1 MLLDALYEYVKD
13 CENPELN
20 FNLALEYKKIGQT
33 ASAISFFIRSADRT
47 NNLELSY
54 ECLLHCAECFI
65 AQDRRDNTVRGLY
78 KHAISIL
85 PKRPEAYFLLA
96 RFEEK
101 KSQFDNT
108 YMLSSMALEICDFES
123 KPLIH
128 QLGYPGKYG
137 LIFEKAVSSYW
148 WGKGEESR
156 KLFLDLYYN
165 YWDIL
170 DQSHKDA
177 VQANIKN
184 LNIDVTLIKDKQKSM
199 GNTSILVSDGMGIG
213 RKKIIDCFRF
223 FNEKE
228 LLELRYKLL
237 HDKVDKFMI
246 LEGTKTYSGNDWKP
260 LAKEYVKEL
269 NLPEEKF
276 IFVQTNLPS
285 NDEDVKNTEID
296 IIFRS
301 FSGKSN
307 DTYKNSLNARTR
319 ERLTL
324 DGLLSVI
331 SQFDSRD
338 IFFVSDCDEII
349 KPEYVNYFANVASNH
364 QNKLIKVPLVELQ
377 GKANLRA
384 YYSDTNTP
392 ISTDHVFFVCT
403 KKHFEKATPT
413 QMRYNIQNPY
423 ETVYI
428 TQDGKRLEECGWHF
442 SWIGDSSRLKTKQ
455 KSISHYADR
464 IESAII
470 KDFNSKELENYINE
484 WTPKDDG
491 LNPWGDEKI
500 VLRNY
505 DLNNLPSE
513 ILEFEHLKKF
523 FIYESPIPM
532 IGVPI
537 VNGVHWLRRLIDS
550 VDYPVKEFFIINNNG
565 KQEIDE
571 DLNEIASTKHPFIEK
586 IRVTHLPSNLGVSGA
601 WNLIIKSY
609 MMKPYWVIVNHD
621 VEFSPGLLKLFHD
634 EAINSEYGMIHG
646 KNSDWGG
653 GMYDLFLIKDWV
665 VQKCGLF
672 DENLYPAYAEDV
684 DYHIRVK
691 NENIKYKSL
700 NANYLHGEKDYST
713 TGSQTWRTDINLKE
727 GLNKSRILNETEYLV
742 KKWGS
747 NFEYLTPFNDDV
759 FSNNYTTYDLNFN
772 REKNLGF

>member
-1 MLLDALYEYVKD
+1 MLLDALYEYIKD

-108 YMLSSMALEICDFES
+108 YMLSSMALEVCDFES

-148 WGKGEESR
+148 WGTGEESR

-184 LNIDVTLIKDKQKSM
+184 LNIEV
-199 GNTSILVSDGMGIG
+199 GSIPV
-213 RKKIIDCFRF
+213 
-223 FNEKE
+223 
-228 LLELRYKLL
+228 
-237 HDKVDKFMI
+237 
-246 LEGTKTYSGNDWKP
+246 
-260 LAKEYVKEL
+260 
-269 NLPEEKF
+269 
-276 IFVQTNLPS
+276 
-285 NDEDVKNTEID
+285 
-296 IIFRS
+296 
-301 FSGKSN
+301 
-307 DTYKNSLNARTR
+307 
-319 ERLTL
+319 
-324 DGLLSVI
+324 
-331 SQFDSRD
+331 
-338 IFFVSDCDEII
+338 
-349 KPEYVNYFANVASNH
+349 
-364 QNKLIKVPLVELQ
+364 
-377 GKANLRA
+377 
-384 YYSDTNTP
+384 
-392 ISTDHVFFVCT
+392 
-403 KKHFEKATPT
+403 
-413 QMRYNIQNPY
+413 
-423 ETVYI
+423 
-428 TQDGKRLEECGWHF
+428 
-442 SWIGDSSRLKTKQ
+442 
-455 KSISHYADR
+455 
-464 IESAII
+464 
-470 KDFNSKELENYINE
+470 
-484 WTPKDDG
+484 
-491 LNPWGDEKI
+491 
-500 VLRNY
+500 
-505 DLNNLPSE
+505 
-513 ILEFEHLKKF
+513 
-523 FIYESPIPM
+523 

-550 VDYPVKEFFIINNNG
+550 VDYPVENFFIVNNNG
-565 KQEIDE
+565 RGQINEELDEIC
-571 DLNEIASTKHPFIEK
+571 NTKHPFIK
-586 IRVTHLPSNLGVSGA
+586 KFHVSHLPSNLGCGGG

-609 MMKPYWVIVNHD
+609 MMKPYWILASHD

-747 NFEYLTPFNDDV
+747 NFEYLTPFNNDV

>member
-33 ASAISFFIRSADRT
+33 ASSISFFIRSADRT

-108 YMLSSMALEICDFES
+108 YMLSSMALEVCDFES

-165 YWDIL
+165 YWNIL

-184 LNIDVTLIKDKQKSM
+184 LNIEV
-199 GNTSILVSDGMGIG
+199 GSIPV
-213 RKKIIDCFRF
+213 
-223 FNEKE
+223 
-228 LLELRYKLL
+228 
-237 HDKVDKFMI
+237 
-246 LEGTKTYSGNDWKP
+246 
-260 LAKEYVKEL
+260 
-269 NLPEEKF
+269 
-276 IFVQTNLPS
+276 
-285 NDEDVKNTEID
+285 
-296 IIFRS
+296 
-301 FSGKSN
+301 
-307 DTYKNSLNARTR
+307 
-319 ERLTL
+319 
-324 DGLLSVI
+324 
-331 SQFDSRD
+331 
-338 IFFVSDCDEII
+338 
-349 KPEYVNYFANVASNH
+349 
-364 QNKLIKVPLVELQ
+364 
-377 GKANLRA
+377 
-384 YYSDTNTP
+384 
-392 ISTDHVFFVCT
+392 
-403 KKHFEKATPT
+403 
-413 QMRYNIQNPY
+413 
-423 ETVYI
+423 
-428 TQDGKRLEECGWHF
+428 
-442 SWIGDSSRLKTKQ
+442 
-455 KSISHYADR
+455 
-464 IESAII
+464 
-470 KDFNSKELENYINE
+470 
-484 WTPKDDG
+484 
-491 LNPWGDEKI
+491 
-500 VLRNY
+500 
-505 DLNNLPSE
+505 
-513 ILEFEHLKKF
+513 
-523 FIYESPIPM
+523 

-550 VDYPVKEFFIINNNG
+550 VDYPVENFFIVNNNG
-565 KQEIDE
+565 RGQIDKELDEIC
-571 DLNEIASTKHPFIEK
+571 NSKHPFIK
-586 IRVTHLPSNLGVSGA
+586 KFHVSHLPSNLGCGGA

-609 MMKPYWVIVNHD
+609 MMKPYWIIVNHD

>member
-108 YMLSSMALEICDFES
+108 YMLSSMALEVCDFES

-165 YWDIL
+165 YWNIL

-184 LNIDVTLIKDKQKSM
+184 LNIEV
-199 GNTSILVSDGMGIG
+199 GSIPV
-213 RKKIIDCFRF
+213 
-223 FNEKE
+223 
-228 LLELRYKLL
+228 
-237 HDKVDKFMI
+237 
-246 LEGTKTYSGNDWKP
+246 
-260 LAKEYVKEL
+260 
-269 NLPEEKF
+269 
-276 IFVQTNLPS
+276 
-285 NDEDVKNTEID
+285 
-296 IIFRS
+296 
-301 FSGKSN
+301 
-307 DTYKNSLNARTR
+307 
-319 ERLTL
+319 
-324 DGLLSVI
+324 
-331 SQFDSRD
+331 
-338 IFFVSDCDEII
+338 
-349 KPEYVNYFANVASNH
+349 
-364 QNKLIKVPLVELQ
+364 
-377 GKANLRA
+377 
-384 YYSDTNTP
+384 
-392 ISTDHVFFVCT
+392 
-403 KKHFEKATPT
+403 
-413 QMRYNIQNPY
+413 
-423 ETVYI
+423 
-428 TQDGKRLEECGWHF
+428 
-442 SWIGDSSRLKTKQ
+442 
-455 KSISHYADR
+455 
-464 IESAII
+464 
-470 KDFNSKELENYINE
+470 
-484 WTPKDDG
+484 
-491 LNPWGDEKI
+491 
-500 VLRNY
+500 
-505 DLNNLPSE
+505 
-513 ILEFEHLKKF
+513 
-523 FIYESPIPM
+523 

-537 VNGVHWLRRLIDS
+537 VNGVHWLKRLIDS
-550 VDYPVKEFFIINNNG
+550 VDYPVENFFIVNNNG
-565 KQEIDE
+565 RGQIDKELDEIC
-571 DLNEIASTKHPFIEK
+571 NSKHPFIK
-586 IRVTHLPSNLGVSGA
+586 KFHVSHLPSNLGCGGA

-609 MMKPYWVIVNHD
+609 MMKPYWIIVNHD

>member
-108 YMLSSMALEICDFES
+108 YMLSSMALEVCDFES

-165 YWDIL
+165 YWNIL

-184 LNIDVTLIKDKQKSM
+184 LNIEV
-199 GNTSILVSDGMGIG
+199 GSIPV
-213 RKKIIDCFRF
+213 
-223 FNEKE
+223 
-228 LLELRYKLL
+228 
-237 HDKVDKFMI
+237 
-246 LEGTKTYSGNDWKP
+246 
-260 LAKEYVKEL
+260 
-269 NLPEEKF
+269 
-276 IFVQTNLPS
+276 
-285 NDEDVKNTEID
+285 
-296 IIFRS
+296 
-301 FSGKSN
+301 
-307 DTYKNSLNARTR
+307 
-319 ERLTL
+319 
-324 DGLLSVI
+324 
-331 SQFDSRD
+331 
-338 IFFVSDCDEII
+338 
-349 KPEYVNYFANVASNH
+349 
-364 QNKLIKVPLVELQ
+364 
-377 GKANLRA
+377 
-384 YYSDTNTP
+384 
-392 ISTDHVFFVCT
+392 
-403 KKHFEKATPT
+403 
-413 QMRYNIQNPY
+413 
-423 ETVYI
+423 
-428 TQDGKRLEECGWHF
+428 
-442 SWIGDSSRLKTKQ
+442 
-455 KSISHYADR
+455 
-464 IESAII
+464 
-470 KDFNSKELENYINE
+470 
-484 WTPKDDG
+484 
-491 LNPWGDEKI
+491 
-500 VLRNY
+500 
-505 DLNNLPSE
+505 
-513 ILEFEHLKKF
+513 
-523 FIYESPIPM
+523 

-550 VDYPVKEFFIINNNG
+550 VDYPVENFFIVNNNG
-565 KQEIDE
+565 RGQINEELDEIC
-571 DLNEIASTKHPFIEK
+571 NTKHPFIK
-586 IRVTHLPSNLGVSGA
+586 KFHVSHLPSNLGCGGG

-609 MMKPYWVIVNHD
+609 MMKPYWILVNHD
-621 VEFSPGLLKLFHD
+621 VELSPGLLKLFHD

-742 KKWGS
+742 EKWGL
-747 NFEYLTPFNDDV
+747 NFEYLTPFNNDV

>member
-108 YMLSSMALEICDFES
+108 YMLSSMALEVCDFES

-165 YWDIL
+165 YWNIL

-184 LNIDVTLIKDKQKSM
+184 LNIEV
-199 GNTSILVSDGMGIG
+199 GSIPV
-213 RKKIIDCFRF
+213 
-223 FNEKE
+223 
-228 LLELRYKLL
+228 
-237 HDKVDKFMI
+237 
-246 LEGTKTYSGNDWKP
+246 
-260 LAKEYVKEL
+260 
-269 NLPEEKF
+269 
-276 IFVQTNLPS
+276 
-285 NDEDVKNTEID
+285 
-296 IIFRS
+296 
-301 FSGKSN
+301 
-307 DTYKNSLNARTR
+307 
-319 ERLTL
+319 
-324 DGLLSVI
+324 
-331 SQFDSRD
+331 
-338 IFFVSDCDEII
+338 
-349 KPEYVNYFANVASNH
+349 
-364 QNKLIKVPLVELQ
+364 
-377 GKANLRA
+377 
-384 YYSDTNTP
+384 
-392 ISTDHVFFVCT
+392 
-403 KKHFEKATPT
+403 
-413 QMRYNIQNPY
+413 
-423 ETVYI
+423 
-428 TQDGKRLEECGWHF
+428 
-442 SWIGDSSRLKTKQ
+442 
-455 KSISHYADR
+455 
-464 IESAII
+464 
-470 KDFNSKELENYINE
+470 
-484 WTPKDDG
+484 
-491 LNPWGDEKI
+491 
-500 VLRNY
+500 
-505 DLNNLPSE
+505 
-513 ILEFEHLKKF
+513 
-523 FIYESPIPM
+523 

-537 VNGVHWLRRLIDS
+537 VNGVHWLKRLIDS
-550 VDYPVKEFFIINNNG
+550 VDYPVENFFIVNNNG
-565 KQEIDE
+565 RGQIDKELDEIC
-571 DLNEIASTKHPFIEK
+571 NSKHPFIK
-586 IRVTHLPSNLGVSGA
+586 KFHVSHLPSNLGCGGS

-609 MMKPYWVIVNHD
+609 MMKLYWVIVNND

-700 NANYLHGEKDYST
+700 DSNYLHGEKDYST

-747 NFEYLTPFNDDV
+747 NFEYLTPFNDNV